1 MIDIYDL
8 TNFNYTDEPLYTVN
22 INENMQIYQ
31 KYDKIYKRLFDED
44 IGIKTIVLINMNK
57 ERDTTLLYKRDNLN
71 NIKTTNIIV
80 DMNVPININPY
91 NYHINTIY
99 GNYTI
104 KIYPL
109 NYKYDTNLRC
119 ITYLSWITYLDSG
132 RGALSRYCIFDIKI
146 MGDIKYM
153 ATYMIDII
161 SITNSMPDKKEI
173 YIKDYIHKEEDL
185 IVCFKVF
192 KLNQES
198 FRMYIHYIIFD
209 ETKIYFNK
217 FSQDNKFIRRM
228 SIDEISESFICKNIY
243 IHNLKFPLVNNND
256 IGKYQVCYHLNHID

>member
-31 KYDKIYKRLFDED
+31 EYHTFYKKLFDED
-44 IGIKTIVLINMNK
+44 IGIKTIILINQNEK
-57 ERDTTLLYKRDNLN
+57 HDTMRLYKRDNHN
-71 NIKTTNIIV
+71 NIKISNLMVET
-80 DMNVPININPY
+80 NVPININPY

-119 ITYLSWITYLDSG
+119 TSDLNLEGGKLSH
-132 RGALSRYCIFDIKI
+132 YCIFDN
-146 MGDIKYM
+146 MGNMGNIIKYT

-173 YIKDYIHKEEDL
+173 YIKDYIHKEEKL

-192 KLNQES
+192 KLNLES
-198 FRMYIHYIIFD
+198 FRMYIHYIILS
-209 ETKIYFNK
+209 EEKVYFNK
-217 FSQDNKFIRRM
+217 FSQDNKFIRRL
-228 SIDEISESFICKNIY
+228 SIDEITESFIRKNIY
-243 IHNLKFPLVNNND
+243 IHNMKFPLVNNND
-256 IGKYQVCYHLNHID
+256 IGKYEVCYHFNHID

>member
-22 INENMQIYQ
+22 INENTQIYRGC
-31 KYDKIYKRLFDED
+31 DKMYKRLFDED
-44 IGIKTIVLINMNK
+44 IGIKTIVLINDKKDN
-57 ERDTTLLYKRDNLN
+57 TALLYKRNNLN

-109 NYKYDTNLRC
+109 NYKYDTNLKC
-119 ITYLSWITYLDSG
+119 TSHLDLG
-132 RGALSRYCIFDIKI
+132 RGFLSRCYIFDIKI
-146 MGDIKYM
+146 MGNIKYM
-153 ATYMIDII
+153 AIYMIDII
-161 SITNSMPDKKEI
+161 SITNSIPNKKEI
-173 YIKDYIHKEEDL
+173 YIKDYIHKEEKL

-198 FRMYIHYIIFD
+198 FRMYIYYIILN

-217 FSQDNKFIRRM
+217 FSQDNKFIRRI
-228 SIDEISESFICKNIY
+228 SIDEIAESFICKNIY
-243 IHNLKFPLVNNND
+243 IHNMQFPIVNNND
-256 IGKYQVCYHLNHID
+256 IDIGKYEICYHFNHIELNHID

>member
-44 IGIKTIVLINMNK
+44 IGIKTIVLINQDK
-57 ERDTTLLYKRDNLN
+57 KHDTTLLYKKDNLN
-71 NIKTTNIIV
+71 NIKASNLMVET
-80 DMNVPININPY
+80 NVPININPY

-119 ITYLSWITYLDSG
+119 TSYLDLG
-132 RGALSRYCIFDIKI
+132 RGELSRYCIFDIKF

-228 SIDEISESFICKNIY
+228 SIDEISKSFICKNIY

-256 IGKYQVCYHLNHID
+256 IGKYEICYHFNHID